1 MEQSDREWA
10 DLPTTPTTPNTPST
24 PNVPSTPQQA
34 TNQENQNQNTA
45 TQDESKMAL
54 RYVLISLAVRYVPV
68 VASGLIG
75 SVMYTVSG
83 GNNSD
88 IVSNPLGAIA
98 PLLIGPGYI
107 ASWVLAIIAR
117 TKYKKAKSPKVLL
130 IVYIIELILG
140 LVAIAFVVFM
150 FVTILE
156 SCRNATW

>member
-24 PNVPSTPQQA
+24 PNAPQQP
-34 TNQENQNQNTA
+34 TKQENQNQNAA

-54 RYVLISLAVRYVPV
+54 RYVLISLALRYVPI
-68 VASGLIG
+68 VASGLIS
-75 SVMYTVSG
+75 SVVYTVSG
-83 GNNSD
+83 GKNNN
-88 IVSNPLGAIA
+88 IASNPLGAIL

-117 TKYKKAKSPKVLL
+117 SKFKKAKSPKVLL
-130 IVYIIELILG
+130 IVYIVELILG
-140 LVAIAFVVFM
+140 LISIAFMVFM